1 MTRRRGAPSTG
12 GGARTP
18 PRWSPPPRMTPLLC
32 EVELERAAVELLLM
46 ELERRLRAVRIGEL
60 DKGDT
65 GGLPWLWKLKRR
77 IVCDIYSGIG

>member
-1 MTRRRGAPSTG
+1 
-12 GGARTP
+12 
-18 PRWSPPPRMTPLLC
+18 MTPLLC